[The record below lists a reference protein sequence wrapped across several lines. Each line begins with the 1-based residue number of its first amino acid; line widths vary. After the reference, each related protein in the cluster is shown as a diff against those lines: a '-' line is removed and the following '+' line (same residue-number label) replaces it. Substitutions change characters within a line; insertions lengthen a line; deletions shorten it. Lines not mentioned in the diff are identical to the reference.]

1 MSYPNYEC
9 IIGLEIHAQL
19 KTKSKMFCG
28 DSTDFHAADNAH
40 VSTVSTGM
48 PGALPVVNIE
58 AVRMAIKAGLALGC
72 HIRLK
77 SRFARK
83 NYFYPDLPKGYQI
96 SQYDEPICEH
106 GQVTIEL
113 ANGEQ
118 KKIRII
124 RAHLEEDAG
133 KSQHMGD
140 CSLIN
145 FNRSGIPLLE
155 IVSGPDLRSPAEAAQ
170 YARTIRQILRY
181 LDVCDGNLEEGSL
194 RCDCNIS
201 VRPKGQETFGTK
213 VEIKNINSFRFVEK
227 ALEFE
232 FERQVSLLQNGEN
245 IIQETRLWDPDKN
258 KTFSMRIKEE
268 ADDYRY
274 FPDPDLLPLV
284 LDPSWIEQARAE
296 LPELPNEKKK
306 RFIESLGLPAYDAN
320 ILVSEKELAAYFEAA
335 VAVCKNPKA
344 TANWI
349 MTELLRLLN
358 EEQRQITDC
367 PIPPEHLGLMIQKID
382 DGTISGKMGK
392 TLFAHLWA
400 TGQSPEQAIKE
411 LGLVQIQD
419 DGAILNIIDQVLSQ
433 NPDAVSEYRNGKTKS
448 FGFLVGQIMKASK
461 GQANPQKVNELLKK
475 RLEQD

>member
-1 MSYPNYEC
+1 MSNPNYEC
-9 IIGLEIHAQL
+9 VIGLEIHAQL
-19 KTKSKMFCG
+19 KTKTKMFCG
-28 DSTDFHAADNAH
+28 DSTEFHAGDNAH

-48 PGALPVVNIE
+48 PGALPTVNRE
-58 AVRMAIKAGLALGC
+58 AVKMAIKTGLALGC

-106 GQVTIEL
+106 GEVTIEL
-113 ANGEQ
+113 EGGEQ

-133 KSQHMGD
+133 KSQHMGEY
-140 CSLIN
+140 SLIN

-155 IVSGPDLRSPAEAAQ
+155 IVSGPDMRSPAEAAQ

-201 VRPKGQETFGTK
+201 VRPRGQEKFGTK

-232 FERQVSLLQNGEN
+232 FDRQVALLEKGEK

-284 LDPSWIEQARAE
+284 LDQSWVEKARSE
-296 LPELPNEKKK
+296 LPELPRERKW
-306 RFIESLGLPAYDAN
+306 RFIEKLGLPTYDAN
-320 ILVSEKELAAYFEAA
+320 ILTGEKDLADYFEAA
-335 VAVCKNPKA
+335 VAVCGNPKA
-344 TANWI
+344 ASNWI

-358 EEQRQITDC
+358 EEQKELKDC
-367 PIPPEHLGLMIQKID
+367 PIPPQHLGAMIKKID

-392 TLFAHLWA
+392 TLFAHLWK

-419 DGAILNIIDQVLSQ
+419 DGAILSIIDQVLSQ
-433 NPDAVSEYRNGKTKS
+433 NPDAVTEYRSGKIKS

-475 RLEQD
+475 RLEQA